1 MKQRKRE
8 QTVRWHMHRY
18 AKYKKDLANYVE
30 DVMSFTPNKSETGIR
45 SGKVA
50 DIVAKAAIA
59 LIDIPKHL
67 QEEQAW
73 VEAIETAYKELLEMD
88 RGNQF
93 GYAYTC
99 NKVYGMDGK
108 KKRSVIAVSMDC
120 GISERALYRRLNT
133 ITNVMCY
140 HATKHNLI

>member
-8 QTVRWHMHRY
+8 QHVRWRMYMY
-18 AKYKKDLANYVE
+18 AKYKRDLADYMN
-30 DVMSFTPNKSETGIR
+30 DILHGTPSRPETGIR
-45 SGKVA
+45 SNVISNPTARAG
-50 DIVAKAAIA
+50 IA
-59 LIDIPKHL
+59 LTEIPSYLK
-67 QEEQAW
+67 EEMAW
-73 VEAIETAYKELLEMD
+73 VESIEDAYRELLEID
-88 RGNQF
+88 KGNEY

-99 NKVYGMDGK
+99 NKVYGMDGRK
-108 KKRSVIAVSMDC
+108 KKSVIAVSIDC